1 MIPQAPPELDLTS
14 QAVPPQV
21 GAFRRALRRWLG
33 EVIDAVGPSPG
44 DAPAGAD
51 DPEAT
56 RRAEDLEDLADDLVL
71 ATSEAL
77 ENVVDHAY
85 AGAGE
90 PGDMRLHA
98 WVEDDAVVVV
108 VTDHGHWRDPPSGPT
123 SRGRGLE
130 MMERL
135 AETRVDRGEPGTVVR
150 LSRGMPQDARD
161 RSSAQA

>member
-1 MIPQAPPELDLTS
+1 VSPQAPPDLDLTA

-33 EVIDAVGPSPG
+33 DALDAV
-44 DAPAGAD
+44 APAPVGD
-51 DPEAT
+51 
-56 RRAEDLEDLADDLVL
+56 DLEDLADDLVL

-85 AGAGE
+85 AGADT
-90 PGDMRLHA
+90 PGSMWLHA
-98 WVEDDAVVVV
+98 GLDDGTVAVV
-108 VTDHGHWRDPPSGPT
+108 VTDQGHWRDPPSGPS

-135 AETRVDRGEPGTVVR
+135 ARTRVERGEPGTVVT
-150 LSRGMPQDARD
+150 LSRRLPHGADD
-161 RSSAQA
+161 RRAAQA

>member
-1 MIPQAPPELDLTS
+1 MTPQAPPELDLTA

-33 EVIDAVGPSPG
+33 EVLDAVSPTPG
-44 DAPAGAD
+44 GASD
-51 DPEAT
+51 
-56 RRAEDLEDLADDLVL
+56 DLEDLADDLVL

-85 AGAGE
+85 AGAGD
-90 PGDMRLHA
+90 PGSMWLQARVDEGTVA
-98 WVEDDAVVVV
+98 VV
-108 VTDHGHWRDPPSGPT
+108 VTDHGRWRDPPSGPS

-135 AETRVDRGEPGTVVR
+135 AETRVDRGEPGTVVT
-150 LSRGMPQDARD
+150 LSRRLPHESLD
-161 RSSAQA
+161 RSAAQA